1 MLCIIIAYLHLGGSS
16 CEEFFNGIFLA
27 LSLTHSVR
35 IVFFTV
41 NIFYARAM
49 TVTTTRV
56 IMHARVQCVCIFSSF
71 FFYTYIVAVVIHEHR
86 LSISAAASIDC
97 SPLCAT
103 MECVNPIS
111 SIVWTRARDT
121 Q

>member
-16 CEEFFNGIFLA
+16 CVEFFNGIFF
-27 LSLTHSVR
+27 SPSHSVR

-71 FFYTYIVAVVIHEHR
+71 FFLYIHR
-86 LSISAAASIDC
+86 RRRYSRTSAFYIGGGVDRLFSSVRDDGMRESDLIDC
-97 SPLCAT
+97 LDARAT
-103 MECVNPIS
+103 HNN
-111 SIVWTRARDT
+111 
-121 Q
+121 